1 MPQPV
6 SRFKSILRAP
16 LVMLLP
22 LWPLVLL
29 TPHLPGFPVP
39 SVNGLPWR
47 QELALCL
54 LLSAS
59 IGFLFLK
66 KKAPGPEVRIDRSTL
81 AVLASGVFFALW
93 ILVSSAW
100 ATDTYPAIH
109 LGLQWTIYLIFFAL
123 IILAPFARQ
132 VRSSFIVLAVVIW
145 ILSIACTIES
155 WFGAPLTDFNL
166 RSDLKPLLRGLSGFG
181 EVMGPSC
188 ILFAAF
194 ALHVRRRRAAL
205 ICGLTALAGW
215 LSTVQSL
222 ERAPLLGTVS
232 GLLLL
237 LFGLF
242 IRPRGRDL
250 KRLGLLFTGFA
261 LVFLLQTGQFRYFLK
276 SAAPAD
282 HISVVTRLQQH
293 PATDANAQVR
303 FLFWRIALEMA
314 HVHPLLGVGGNNYQV
329 IYPEARAQFAV
340 RNMNSPL
347 LAANEDLLAGYAHNE
362 YLQMLAELGVMGFL
376 LFVLFSFALV
386 LSFWQALK
394 VSRHKLPILGAA
406 GAMLAF
412 AVSSGASAASFRSL
426 GGGLIFF
433 FSGALICRRVN
444 LDHTRSVESSKIR
457 FSSLKLR
464 FLKFASIACTV
475 LAVCVFTAQATGST
489 LQAIAEGP
497 SNDQAE
503 WYYRESL
510 RVFPASASTHFA
522 YGTWLA
528 SRGRGAESARYLEY
542 ATQRGFNSSVCYEFL
557 GAAQGGAGNLVAAE
571 QTFAKAVVVY
581 PRSVFLLVR
590 HAEALKRLGRIEDSQ
605 AEFSRALMIDAR
617 AARGWQQLIVN
628 DIDAAYLASAKDNE
642 VVPPGDLTPQAAMLS
657 VLHEN
662 EMLNPNLANSGWRK
676 RMRSIDFGKS
686 Q

>member
-1 MPQPV
+1 
-6 SRFKSILRAP
+6 
-16 LVMLLP
+16 MLLP

-29 TPHLPGFPVP
+29 TPHLPGLPKP
-39 SVNGLPWR
+39 LVNGLPWR

-66 KKAPGPEVRIDRSTL
+66 KREPDPEVRIDRSTL
-81 AVLASGVFFALW
+81 AVLTSGAFFAFW
-93 ILVSSAW
+93 ILGSSAW

-109 LGLQWTIYLIFFAL
+109 LGLQWTIYLIFFTL
-123 IILAPFARQ
+123 MILAPSPKL

-145 ILSIACTIES
+145 ILAIACSIES

-166 RSDLKPLLRGLSGFG
+166 RTDLKPLLRGLSGFG
-181 EVMGPSC
+181 EIMGPSC

-194 ALHVRRRRAAL
+194 ALHVRSRRVAL
-205 ICGLTALAGW
+205 ICGLTAFAGW
-215 LSTVQSL
+215 LSTIQSL

-237 LFGLF
+237 SIGLLV
-242 IRPRGRDL
+242 RPGARDL
-250 KRLGLLFTGFA
+250 KRVGLLFTGFV
-261 LVFLLQTGQFRYFLK
+261 LVFLLQTGQLRYFLR

-293 PATDANAQVR
+293 PATDANTQVR
-303 FLFWRIALEMA
+303 FLFWRIALEMVR
-314 HVHPLLGVGGNNYQV
+314 VHPLLGVGANNYQV
-329 IYPEARAQFAV
+329 IYPEARAQFAA

-347 LAANEDLLAGYAHNE
+347 LTANEDLLAGYAHNE
-362 YLQMLAELGVMGFL
+362 YLQMLAELGTVGFF
-376 LFVLFSFALV
+376 LFVLFSFALMF
-386 LSFWQALK
+386 SFWQALK

-433 FSGALICRRVN
+433 FSGTLICRRANVE
-444 LDHTRSVESSKIR
+444 HTRSAKSSKIR
-457 FSSLKLR
+457 FTSLKLGA
-464 FLKFASIACTV
+464 LKFASISCAAV
-475 LAVCVFTAQATGST
+475 AVCFFTFQAAGST
-489 LQAIAEGP
+489 LQAIAERSGE
-497 SNDQAE
+497 DQAE
-503 WYYRESL
+503 WYYRASL
-510 RVFPASASTHFA
+510 RVFPASAATHFA
-522 YGTWLA
+522 YGAWLA
-528 SRGRGAESARYLEY
+528 SKGRGAESAGHLEY
-542 ATQRGFNSSVCYEFL
+542 GIRRGFNSSVCYEFL
-557 GAAQGGAGNLVAAE
+557 GAAQGGAGNFVAAE
-571 QTFAKAVVVY
+571 ETFAKAVGVY

-590 HAEALKRLGRIEDSQ
+590 HAEALKRLGRIEDAQ
-605 AEFSRALMIDAR
+605 VQFSRALMIDAR

-676 RMRSIDFGKS
+676 RMRSIDLGKS